1 VTLSSK
7 AIAASALVI
16 LVCIGVLSFRSEV
29 RNERDREWVT
39 HTLLVVEKLQAVRID
54 ITQAETGQRGYML
67 TGQDRYL
74 GLYQAGVMRVRRD
87 MAELPDLTADNPA
100 EQGAIQRLKP
110 LIESRLTELADGIE
124 VRRQSGLLAGVEA
137 VAHGNGGDMW
147 MELIAAQ
154 IAEMRRTEARLLA
167 GRLQTAAA
175 STRKIKAA
183 IVVGNTLAILILLIK
198 GVVIQRET
206 GKRNLAER
214 GLQQSNERLE
224 RRTSELSDTN
234 IELESFTYSVAH
246 DLRAPLRHIAGYAG
260 VLVEDY
266 GANLDTKGGGHLEK
280 IRLGAEKMGRLVD
293 DLLSLSGIGR
303 QELTLQNTSLDALL
317 QQVLGELAPE
327 FFGRELEWR
336 IGALS
341 NAECDPGLMKQVFV
355 NLLSNAVKYTGKRER
370 AIIEVGEM
378 MRDDERVLF
387 VRDNGV
393 GFEMQ
398 YAGKLF
404 GVFQRLH
411 KATDFQGTGVGLA
424 IVHRIVRR
432 HGGRIWAE
440 AEPDR
445 GATFFF
451 TLGLPENEA
460 SQPTEVPQ
468 DEVMHV

>member
-1 VTLSSK
+1 
-7 AIAASALVI
+7 
-16 LVCIGVLSFRSEV
+16 
-29 RNERDREWVT
+29 
-39 HTLLVVEKLQAVRID
+39 
-54 ITQAETGQRGYML
+54 
-67 TGQDRYL
+67 
-74 GLYQAGVMRVRRD
+74 
-87 MAELPDLTADNPA
+87 
-100 EQGAIQRLKP
+100 
-110 LIESRLTELADGIE
+110 
-124 VRRQSGLLAGVEA
+124 
-137 VAHGNGGDMW
+137 
-147 MELIAAQ
+147 
-154 IAEMRRTEARLLA
+154 
-167 GRLQTAAA
+167 
-175 STRKIKAA
+175 
-183 IVVGNTLAILILLIK
+183 
-198 GVVIQRET
+198 
-206 GKRNLAER
+206 
-214 GLQQSNERLE
+214 
-224 RRTSELSDTN
+224 
-234 IELESFTYSVAH
+234 
-246 DLRAPLRHIAGYAG
+246 
-260 VLVEDY
+260 
-266 GANLDTKGGGHLEK
+266 
-280 IRLGAEKMGRLVD
+280 
-293 DLLSLSGIGR
+293 
-303 QELTLQNTSLDALL
+303 
-317 QQVLGELAPE
+317 
-327 FFGRELEWR
+327 
-336 IGALS
+336 
-341 NAECDPGLMKQVFV
+341 MKQVFV